1 MHISLRHISL
11 RHISLSL
18 VLVSLSLSPL
28 PSQAEN
34 YATVIRVENMI
45 LYRQGQKIVVGAH
58 ISTQANQRLALRT
71 DDGDV
76 IALGENSQIRIKKAS
91 FFSQL
96 FGKIYYLFKPRNEG
110 QKIVHVQTVTATIG
124 IRGTNFLV
132 TSVVED
138 QSDVISLENGLLNV
152 ASPDD
157 QPFKVHKQK
166 PLSEYEQ
173 YQLEVEKSIAAIDQE
188 FEDFKKQVDQEFVE
202 FKLSVGLSSGQ
213 TLKIVGRDLYTV
225 DLPDGQ
231 QDEIN
236 AFKDFIGDV
245 DQ

>member
-1 MHISLRHISL
+1 MNIRHISF
-11 RHISLSL
+11 RHISFSL
-18 VLVSLSLSPL
+18 VLVFLTLSPL
-28 PSQAEN
+28 PSKAED
-34 YATVIRVENMI
+34 YATVIKVENMV
-45 LYRQGQKIVVGAH
+45 LYRQGQKLVVGAH

-71 DDGDV
+71 DEGDV

-91 FFSQL
+91 LFSQL
-96 FGKIYYLFKPRNEG
+96 FGKIYYLFKPRNGG
-110 QKIVHVQTVTATIG
+110 QKNAKVQTLTATIG

-132 TSVVED
+132 TSTVED

-166 PLSEYEQ
+166 PLREYEQ
-173 YQLEVEKSIAAIDQE
+173 YQQEVERGIAEIDQE
-188 FEDFKKQVDQEFVE
+188 FVDFLQQVDQEFVE
-202 FKLSVGLSSGQ
+202 FKLAVGLSAGQ

-231 QDEIN
+231 QDEIDE
-236 AFKDFIGDV
+236 FKDFIDDV
-245 DQ
+245 VQ

>member
-1 MHISLRHISL
+1 MNIIHISL

-18 VLVSLSLSPL
+18 VLVSLILSPL

-34 YATVIRVENMI
+34 YATVIKVENMI
-45 LYRQGQKIVVGAH
+45 LYRQGQKIIVGAH

-91 FFSQL
+91 LFSQL

-110 QKIVHVQTVTATIG
+110 QQNANVQTVTATIG

-132 TSVVED
+132 TSTVED
-138 QSDVISLENGLLNV
+138 QRDVISLENGLLNV
-152 ASPDD
+152 VSPDD

-166 PLSEYEQ
+166 PLSEFEQ
-173 YQLEVEKSIAAIDQE
+173 YQQEAEQGMAKIDQE
-188 FEDFKKQVDQEFVE
+188 FEDFKKQVNEEFIE
-202 FKLSVGLSSGQ
+202 YKLEVALSAGQ

-231 QDEIN
+231 QEEID
-236 AFKDFIGDV
+236 AFKEFIGDV
-245 DQ
+245 VQ

>member
-1 MHISLRHISL
+1 MNIKN
-11 RHISLSL
+11 ISLSL
-18 VLVSLSLSPL
+18 VLVSLILTPL

-34 YATVIRVENMI
+34 YATVIKVENMI

-91 FFSQL
+91 IFSQL
-96 FGKIYYLFKPRNEG
+96 FGNIYYLFKPRNEG
-110 QKIVHVQTVTATIG
+110 QNNAHVQTVTATIG

-132 TSVVED
+132 TSTVEE
-138 QSDVISLENGLLNV
+138 QSDIISLENGLLNV

-166 PLSEYEQ
+166 PVSEFDQ
-173 YQLEVEKSIAAIDQE
+173 YQQEVEKGVAAIDQE
-188 FEDFKKQVDQEFVE
+188 FEDFKKQVDQEFIE
-202 FKLSVGLSSGQ
+202 YKLSVGLSSGQ

-231 QDEIN
+231 QEEID
-236 AFKDFIGDV
+236 AFKEFIDDV
-245 DQ
+245 VE

>member
-1 MHISLRHISL
+1 MSIKHIT
-11 RHISLSL
+11 LSL
-18 VLVSLSLSPL
+18 VLVSLILTSL

-34 YATVIRVENMI
+34 YATVIKVENMI

-76 IALGENSQIRIKKAS
+76 IALGENSQIRIMKAS
-91 FFSQL
+91 LFSQL

-110 QKIVHVQTVTATIG
+110 QKNAHVHTTTATIG

-132 TSVVED
+132 TSTAED
-138 QSDVISLENGLLNV
+138 QQDVISLENGLLNV
-152 ASPDD
+152 ASSDD

-166 PLSEYEQ
+166 PLSEFDQ
-173 YQLEVEKSIAAIDQE
+173 YQQEVENGIAEIDQE

-202 FKLSVGLSSGQ
+202 YKLAVGLSAGQ

-231 QDEIN
+231 QDEIDT
-236 AFKDFIGDV
+236 FKEFIDDV
-245 DQ
+245 VQ